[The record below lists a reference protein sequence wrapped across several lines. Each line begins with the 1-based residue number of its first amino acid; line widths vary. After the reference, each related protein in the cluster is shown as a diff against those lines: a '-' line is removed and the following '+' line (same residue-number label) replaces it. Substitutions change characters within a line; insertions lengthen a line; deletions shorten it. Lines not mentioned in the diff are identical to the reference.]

1 MKLSEIKAIAAEL
14 GATPEQLKK
23 ARTKLLAEALVNE
36 LKSGNE
42 NHALDQENQV
52 ENNSDQKPDSE
63 AKKKVEIAVVGE
75 QRKRT
80 SPFLQAVERAKKA
93 NVSNEA
99 IEAIDSTI
107 NELPKEEV
115 PEVSETPLDLFC
127 ARVNNSTSPSMFYK
141 DALEFI
147 HKMNSNKKIKVS
159 GQPETNTVKISFEG
173 KSVVYKFI

>member
-14 GATPEQLKK
+14 GATPGQLTK

-36 LKSGNE
+36 LKSANE
-42 NHALDQENQV
+42 NQSLDQGSQV
-52 ENNSDQKPDSE
+52 EKHSDQKLDSE
-63 AKKKVEIAVVGE
+63 VKKKVKIAVVGE

-99 IEAIDSTI
+99 IESIDLMI
-107 NELPKEEV
+107 NQLPKEDV
-115 PEVSETPLDLFC
+115 PDVSETPLDLFC

-147 HKMNSNKKIKVS
+147 HKMNNNKKIKVS
-159 GQPETNTVKISFEG
+159 GQPESNTVKISFEG